1 MPLLTKVQLQPAS
14 ATRELL
20 QSTNRFA
27 IGLDWQ
33 LRHSGYQMNRCHIL
47 ITLSLNEPKDVHTG
61 TSLDHV
67 SLMSV
72 SQL

>member
-1 MPLLTKVQLQPAS
+1 MPLLNKVQLPPAS

-33 LRHSGYQMNRCHIL
+33 LRHSGYQINRCHIF
-47 ITLSLNEPKDVHTG
+47 ITLSLDETKDVHIG

-67 SLMSV
+67 SQPTMKW
-72 SQL
+72 